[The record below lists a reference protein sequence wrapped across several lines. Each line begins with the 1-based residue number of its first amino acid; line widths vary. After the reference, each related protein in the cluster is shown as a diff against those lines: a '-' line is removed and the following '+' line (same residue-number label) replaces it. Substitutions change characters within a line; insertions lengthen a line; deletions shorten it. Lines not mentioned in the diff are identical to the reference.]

1 MKLKLAKALILLS
14 FCVGFSNCLPSV
26 RGNATT
32 FFGGEPIG
40 VYTFSSPTKLT
51 TFPADGNL
59 GDRVAMSCVYQSDL
73 YTYSVA
79 FGDASIA
86 SIAQRSGISRIRYV
100 NTKTKTS
107 VGQSTMHF
115 FNSYPIFLSGL
126 TGLLPFHRN
135 TEHCIS
141 IYGDSEEVAQGKSDE
156 VETRKTPEKVKR

>member
-1 MKLKLAKALILLS
+1 MKLKLAKSLILLS
-14 FCVGFSNCLPSV
+14 FSVGFSNCLPSV

-32 FFGGEPIG
+32 LYGGEPIG
-40 VYTFSSPTKLT
+40 VYTFSAPTKLT
-51 TFPADGNL
+51 TLPADGNL
-59 GDRVAMSCVYQSDL
+59 GDRVAMSCVFQSD
-73 YTYSVA
+73 YFNYSVA

-86 SIAQRSGISRIRYV
+86 STAQRSGISRIRYV

-107 VGQSTMHF
+107 VGQSSQNF
-115 FNSYPIFLSGL
+115 FNWIPVMGFYY
-126 TGLLPFHRN
+126 GLLPIHRN